1 MSRPKRRRAK
11 RKEQKRDLP
20 LTATEIVRLNAQR
33 TLPPGHPSADK
44 DYYIPSPLGLS
55 WHAIDVTK
63 RSEMLPYL
71 ERKLRTHPGKTSALS
86 ILALLA
92 VMVIAAFLGP
102 SYRRSDLC
110 AVLNGLE
117 AEVAWELGLCSRVA
131 RKLFGYHA
139 VVKQCLRLE
148 RALVE
153 GWVDEDGTVCDQ
165 NWFVHC
171 LFKANIT
178 PEEAEQITA
187 IAIDSTF
194 LLAWAVPHK
203 YPEGEEPPSG
213 QRSADLTAEFGHRS
227 ATAKRKAGKR
237 LGHDL
242 HIVCGVRGRKKWQG
256 QPTDANLEDEPVSL
270 VPLHMKLVPADPNV
284 APIALECIEWAKK
297 IAPNAKEVLAD
308 RLYSMK
314 YERFNRRL
322 HQAAMQ
328 AVMDLDKSEV
338 KRVRQHMFGTN
349 QHCLI
354 ENCGTFFPWSMNE
367 ELRKPPPG
375 LKGKKRRKWFDRR
388 AKFRYSVDS
397 IDPETGDIRF
407 LCPQC
412 AGRIRSNLKTRN
424 PKVRAN
430 KNAPFIVRTDDA
442 EYCCPGRVTVPVK
455 YLDRYQSIP
464 YGTTA
469 HKKSYNRRNQIEN
482 LNGILRDKGGL
493 EDRWCRSLVDG
504 ARFVGSVMMC
514 VAFLLRETKQEW
526 LNGNGGNGDDPEA
539 PDDDEAELNSDQ
551 PSTDEISP
559 DETDTG
565 QSGDRSRDGPD

>member
-1 MSRPKRRRAK
+1 MSRRHERRREEQEK
-11 RKEQKRDLP
+11 QKRDLP

-33 TLPPGHPSADK
+33 TLPPDHPSADK
-44 DYYIPSPLGLS
+44 DYHIPSPLDLA

-71 ERKLRTHPGKTSALS
+71 RRKLRVHPGRTSALS
-86 ILALLA
+86 ILALLV
-92 VMVIAAFLGP
+92 VMVIAAFIKP

-110 AVLNGLE
+110 AVLHGLE

-131 RKLFGYHA
+131 RKLFSYNMI
-139 VVKQCLRLE
+139 VKQCIRLE
-148 RALVE
+148 EALVE

-165 NWFVHC
+165 NWFAHC
-171 LFKANIT
+171 LLKANIT
-178 PEEAEQITA
+178 PEEAERITA

-213 QRSADLTAEFGHRS
+213 QRSADLTAEFGYRS

-270 VPLHMKLVPADPNV
+270 VPLHMKLVPADPDV

-297 IAPNAKEVLAD
+297 LAPNAKEVLAD
-308 RLYSMK
+308 GIYTAK
-314 YERFNRRL
+314 NKRFNRRL
-322 HQAAMQ
+322 HQAAME
-328 AVMDLDKSEV
+328 AVMKLDKKEV

-354 ENCGTFFPWSMNE
+354 ENCGTFFPWWLDE
-367 ELRKPPPG
+367 ELLRPPPG
-375 LKGKKRRKWFDRR
+375 LKGKKLRRWFDRR
-388 AKFRYSVDS
+388 AKFRYSIDS
-397 IDPETGDIRF
+397 TDPETGSVR
-407 LCPQC
+407 LWCPQC

-424 PKVRAN
+424 PKVRVN
-430 KNAPFIVRTDDA
+430 KNAPFVVRTDDA

-455 YLDRYQSIP
+455 HLDRFNPIP
-464 YGTTA
+464 FGTNA
-469 HKKSYNRRNQIEN
+469 WKESYSRRNQIEN

-493 EDRWCRSLVDG
+493 DDKWCRSLGKG
-504 ARFVGSVMMC
+504 ARFVGSVMMGA
-514 VAFLLRETKQEW
+514 AFLLRETKQTW
-526 LNGNGGNGDDPEA
+526 QASNGGDSEA
-539 PDDDEAELNSDQ
+539 PDDEAEPKSDQ

-565 QSGDRSRDGPD
+565 QSDDRPRDGPV